1 MGHTNWSHRTATEM
15 IILELKQLTKALNEE
30 DRQIAQQLLKAP
42 MQHIG
47 SISYASSM
55 HVWAFVLLT
64 IILEQEKKIQDLEER
79 YASH

>member
-15 IILELKQLTKALNEE
+15 IILELKQLSKAMSEE
-30 DRQIAQQLLKAP
+30 HRDIIHQLLKAP

-55 HVWAFVLLT
+55 HIWAFVLLT
-64 IILEQEKKIQDLEER
+64 IIVEQHKRIEELEER
-79 YASH
+79 YATG